1 MNYEK
6 TGSLLFCAKF
16 TIRFMKGVINM
27 SNFSKICYG
36 SYEREY
42 QEKHKKVKDRY
53 SSNKFYANN
62 FKKNRKKK

>member
-1 MNYEK
+1 
-6 TGSLLFCAKF
+6 
-16 TIRFMKGVINM
+16 MKGVINV